1 MNLGNRNYSNK
12 IQSYLNDCYF
22 DFGATPSNGLP
33 FIIDEAKLAKMLTK
47 IVVSTATIVTTTLS
61 LKQYAREI
69 SLHYKRNKL

>member
-1 MNLGNRNYSNK
+1 MNLGNSKYSTQ
-12 IQSYLNDCYF
+12 IQSYLKDCYF

-69 SLHYKRNKL
+69 SLNYKRNKL

>member
-1 MNLGNRNYSNK
+1 MNLGNRNYSTK

-22 DFGATPSNGLP
+22 DIGATPSNGLP